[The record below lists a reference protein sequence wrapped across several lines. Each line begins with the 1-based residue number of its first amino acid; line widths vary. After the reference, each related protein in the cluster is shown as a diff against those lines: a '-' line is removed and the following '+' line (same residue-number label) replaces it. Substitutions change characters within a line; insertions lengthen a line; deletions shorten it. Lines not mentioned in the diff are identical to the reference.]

1 MERIG
6 NIKCSVVLFK
16 KQQQQNWRS
25 KEEEDVKQAKVSST
39 TNFAK
44 KKKKKDTCHTL
55 PQSLSLISPTLLCS
69 ASSAHHT
76 PGLTQLISTPGAHS
90 LQSAPAGPHSLLCQI
105 VFWLTFQPWFPWY
118 HLQPLVGT
126 ELFCRSRPSTVTTMG
141 SVCLPSTNP
150 SLDTVPAVLRLAS
163 YKKGHINERTSEGR
177 AAVFEISMIT
187 WCDCVTCWRRLYVA
201 EWADF
206 LCELCL
212 VYCIIWTCAWA
223 LTCYVLV
230 FLHSWFIFNLF
241 SSYTAFLVGLG
252 FCALAYCCVEPFN
265 AIGWFDLFCE
275 GDNCHL
281 SNWSGTL
288 AFCLD

>member
-1 MERIG
+1 MLS
-6 NIKCSVVLFK
+6 KLSSAL
-16 KQQQQNWRS
+16 QQTSQR
-25 KEEEDVKQAKVSST
+25 
-39 TNFAK
+39 K

-126 ELFCRSRPSTVTTMG
+126 ELFCRSWLSTVTTMG
-141 SVCLPSTNP
+141 SVCQPLTNP

-163 YKKGHINERTSEGR
+163 YNKGHINERTSEGR

-187 WCDCVTCWRRLYVA
+187 WCDCVTCWRRLYVLLS
-201 EWADF
+201 ELIF
-206 LCELCL
+206 LCVVSCVLHHLDLCMSVDL
-212 VYCIIWTCAWA
+212 LCVG
-223 LTCYVLV
+223 
-230 FLHSWFIFNLF
+230 FF
-241 SSYTAFLVGLG
+241 AFLVHIQLVFIIVWQIYSISCRFRFLCVGLLLCWA
-252 FCALAYCCVEPFN
+252 FYCYRM
-265 AIGWFDLFCE
+265 I
-275 GDNCHL
+275 
-281 SNWSGTL
+281 WSLLWGG
-288 AFCLD
+288 

>member
-1 MERIG
+1 MVS
-6 NIKCSVVLFK
+6 KLSSAL
-16 KQQQQNWRS
+16 QQ
-25 KEEEDVKQAKVSST
+25 T
-39 TNFAK
+39 L
-44 KKKKKDTCHTL
+44 KKKKDTCHTL

-126 ELFCRSRPSTVTTMG
+126 DLFCRSWPSTVTTMG

-163 YKKGHINERTSEGR
+163 YNKGHIKERTSESR

-187 WCDCVTCWRRLYVA
+187 WCDCVTCWRRLYVLLS
-201 EWADF
+201 ELIF
-206 LCELCL
+206 LCVVSCASFGPVHECWLAMCCL
-212 VYCIIWTCAWA
+212 FAFLVHIQ
-223 LTCYVLV
+223 LV
-230 FLHSWFIFNLF
+230 FLIVWQIHSISCGFRLLW
-241 SSYTAFLVGLG
+241 VGLLLCWA
-252 FCALAYCCVEPFN
+252 FYCYRM
-265 AIGWFDLFCE
+265 I
-275 GDNCHL
+275 
-281 SNWSGTL
+281 WSLLRGG
-288 AFCLD
+288 